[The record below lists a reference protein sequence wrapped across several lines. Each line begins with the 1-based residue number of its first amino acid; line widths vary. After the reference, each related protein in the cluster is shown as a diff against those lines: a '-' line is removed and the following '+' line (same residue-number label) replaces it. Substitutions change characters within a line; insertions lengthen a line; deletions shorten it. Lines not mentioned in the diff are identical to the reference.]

1 MVEIPELKQDGNGGS
16 KGEQESEE
24 VVVGTEKQEKNDEGK
39 SKNKDDDA
47 KKNDDQVTKKGDD
60 KQVKD
65 D

>member
-16 KGEQESEE
+16 IGEQKNQE
-24 VVVGTEKQEKNDEGK
+24 VMGETEKQGKNDEGK
-39 SKNKDDDA
+39 SKNKDDA
-47 KKNDDQVTKKGDD
+47 KKNSDQESKDGDD